1 MLVTAA
7 EPSNVDTVVVDG
19 RILKRHG
26 KLTALDVRKAIA
38 AEAAAANA
46 ALRKRANWS

>member
-1 MLVTAA
+1 MLVEAA

-26 KLTALDVRKAIA
+26 KLTAIDARRVVN
-38 AEAAAANA
+38 EAAAARA
-46 ALRKRANWS
+46 ALLKRANWS

>member
-1 MLVTAA
+1 MKLM
-7 EPSNVDTVVVDG
+7 SR

-26 KLTALDVRKAIA
+26 KLTALDVDAIVTD
-38 AEAAAANA
+38 AAAANA